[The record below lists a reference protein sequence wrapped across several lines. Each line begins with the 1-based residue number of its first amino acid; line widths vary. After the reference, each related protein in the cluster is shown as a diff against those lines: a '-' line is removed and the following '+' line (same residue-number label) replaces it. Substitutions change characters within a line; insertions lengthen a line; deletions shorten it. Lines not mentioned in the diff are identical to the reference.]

1 MKKKPETKILSC
13 KSVRISYLEKIY
25 ELDISSIFTANEHF
39 SFCFINVCKIIG
51 SSLSLDQYT
60 SIKC

>member
-1 MKKKPETKILSC
+1 MKKKPEKKILSC
-13 KSVRISYLEKIY
+13 KSVRISHLEINY

-39 SFCFINVCKIIG
+39 SFCFINVCKRNG
-51 SSLSLDQYT
+51 SSWSLDQDT